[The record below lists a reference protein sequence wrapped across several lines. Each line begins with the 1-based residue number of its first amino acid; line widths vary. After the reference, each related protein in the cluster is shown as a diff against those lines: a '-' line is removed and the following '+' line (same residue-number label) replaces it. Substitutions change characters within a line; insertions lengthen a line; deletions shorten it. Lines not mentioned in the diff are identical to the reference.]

1 MNNHVKWG
9 FRQVSLETFWKN
21 CKQRSKILFQQI
33 WIGKEIGLFNPI
45 EVDRIVEILEGD
57 GYVLNSEV
65 ENAEIR
71 ITDKGKERLE
81 NNQIWLHHLR

>member
-1 MNNHVKWG
+1 MSNEVFDKFLLKLFEKTANKG
-9 FRQVSLETFWKN
+9 QKFFF
-21 CKQRSKILFQQI
+21 SKYD
-33 WIGKEIGLFNPI
+33 IGKEIGLFNPA

-81 NNQIWLHHLR
+81 NNQI

>member
-1 MNNHVKWG
+1 MSNEAFDKFLLKLFEKTANIGQK
-9 FRQVSLETFWKN
+9 FFF
-21 CKQRSKILFQQI
+21 SKYE
-33 WIGKEIGLFNPI
+33 IGKEIGLFNPA

-81 NNQIWLHHLR
+81 NNQI

>member
-1 MNNHVKWG
+1 MSNEAFDK
-9 FRQVSLETFWKN
+9 FLLK
-21 CKQRSKILFQQI
+21 LFEKTGKGQKFFFTKYD
-33 WIGKEIGLFNPI
+33 IGKEIGLFNPI

-81 NNQIWLHHLR
+81 SNQI

>member
-1 MNNHVKWG
+1 MSNEAFDKFLLKLFEKTANIGQK
-9 FRQVSLETFWKN
+9 FFF
-21 CKQRSKILFQQI
+21 SKYE
-33 WIGKEIGLFNPI
+33 IGKEIGLFNPA
-45 EVDRIVEILEGD
+45 EVDRIVEILGD

-81 NNQIWLHHLR
+81 NNQI

>member
-1 MNNHVKWG
+1 MSNEAFDKFLLKLFEKTTNKG
-9 FRQVSLETFWKN
+9 QKFFF
-21 CKQRSKILFQQI
+21 SKYE
-33 WIGKEIGLFNPI
+33 IGKEIGLFNPI

-81 NNQIWLHHLR
+81 NNQI